1 MLGDF
6 TMYSLFVDTDSDITP
21 ELAKQ
26 YGAHLIIM
34 PYTLLGK
41 EVRPYEDFEV
51 FNGKEFYDILRK
63 GNLPSTSA
71 LPPQAYID
79 YFEPEFKKGNDILYC
94 HFSAAMSGTF
104 NSMRLA
110 LEELKE
116 KYPER
121 NLYTV
126 DTKSIT
132 AGSYGITIEV
142 MEQYKAGKSID
153 DIQRWAEEEVE
164 KFPIYFYADN
174 LKFFAK
180 SGRVSGFKAF
190 MGGLVGIKPII
201 HVSSEGKMVSID
213 KGRGRQAALK
223 KILDYVINLQ
233 DDIEDHRVVI
243 GHTDA
248 LPLAQEMAEMLQKEF
263 GNKLRIE
270 FVEVNPTIG
279 GHCGPDCIGVCFHG
293 IHR

>member
-1 MLGDF
+1 
-6 TMYSLFVDTDSDITP
+6 MYTLFVDSDSDMTP
-21 ELAKQ
+21 ELCKE
-26 YGAHLIIM
+26 YGAKLIIM
-34 PYTLLGK
+34 PYTINDK
-41 EVRPYEDFEV
+41 EVRPYIDFDK
-51 FNGKEFYDILRK
+51 FDGKEFYDTLRK
-63 GNLPSTSA
+63 GILPSTSA

-79 YFEPEFKKGNDILYC
+79 YFEPEFKAGRDILYC
-94 HFSAAMSGTF
+94 HFSSAMSGTF

-121 NLYTV
+121 QVFTV

-132 AGSYGITIEV
+132 AGAFGVTIEV
-142 MEQYKAGKSID
+142 CEMYKAGKSIEE
-153 DIQRWAEEEVE
+153 IQAWAEEEVE
-164 KFPIYFYADN
+164 RFPIYFYADN

-213 KGRGRQAALK
+213 KGRGRQLALK
-223 KILDYVINLQ
+223 KILDYVVKLQ
-233 DDIEDHRVVI
+233 DDIESHRVII

-248 LPLAQEMAEMLQKEF
+248 LGLAKEMEEMLQKEF
-263 GNKLRIE
+263 NGKLNIQII
-270 FVEVNPTIG
+270 EVNPTIG

>member
-1 MLGDF
+1 
-6 TMYSLFVDTDSDITP
+6 MYSLFVDTDSDITP
-21 ELAKQ
+21 EIAKE

-121 NLYTV
+121 KCFTV

-132 AGSYGITIEV
+132 AGSYAVTIEV
-142 MEQYKAGKSID
+142 LEQYKAGKSIEE
-153 DIQRWAEEEVE
+153 IQAWAEEEVE

-223 KILDYVINLQ
+223 KILDYVKNLQ
-233 DDIEDHRVVI
+233 DNIEDHRVII
-243 GHTDA
+243 GHTDSLA
-248 LPLAQEMAEMLQKEF
+248 LAKEMEEMLQKEF

-270 FVEVNPTIG
+270 IIEVNPTIG

>member
-1 MLGDF
+1 
-6 TMYSLFVDTDSDITP
+6 MYTLFVDTDSDMTP
-21 ELAKQ
+21 ELCKK
-26 YGAHLIIM
+26 YGAKLIIM
-34 PYTLLGK
+34 PYTLNDK
-41 EVRPYEDFEV
+41 EIRPYIDFDK
-51 FNGKEFYDILRK
+51 FDGKEFYDILRK
-63 GNLPSTSA
+63 GNLPTTAA

-79 YFEPEFKKGNDILYC
+79 YFEPEFAKGNDILYC
-94 HFSAAMSGTF
+94 HFSSAMSGTF

-121 NLYTV
+121 QVFTV

-132 AGSYGITIEV
+132 AGSYAVTIEV
-142 MEQYKAGKSID
+142 CEMYKAGKSIEE
-153 DIQRWAEEEVE
+153 IQKWAEEEVE

-213 KGRGRQAALK
+213 KGRGRQLALK
-223 KILDYVINLQ
+223 KILDYVVKLQ
-233 DDIEDHRVVI
+233 DSIEDHRVII

-248 LPLAQEMAEMLQKEF
+248 MGFAKEMEEMLQKQFE
-263 GNKLRIE
+263 GKLNIE
-270 FVEVNPTIG
+270 IIEVNPTIG

>member
-1 MLGDF
+1 MYTIF
-6 TMYSLFVDTDSDITP
+6 TDTDCDMTP
-21 ELAKQ
+21 ELAKK
-26 YGAHLIIM
+26 YGYKLIIM
-34 PYTLLGK
+34 PYTLQDK
-41 EVRPYEDFEV
+41 EVRPYVDFEK
-51 FNGKEFYDILRK
+51 FDGHTFYDTLRK

-79 YFEPEFKKGNDILYC
+79 YFEPEFKAGKDILYV
-94 HFSAAMSGTF
+94 HFSSAMSGTF

-110 LEELKE
+110 VEELKE

-121 NLYTV
+121 NVYTV

-132 AGSYGITIEV
+132 IGSYLIVCEIGE
-142 MEQYKAGKSID
+142 MYKQGKSIE
-153 DIQRWAEEEVE
+153 DIQKWAEEEVE

-190 MGGLVGIKPII
+190 MGGLIGIKPII

-223 KILDYVINLQ
+223 KIVDYVVKLQ
-233 DDIEDHRVVI
+233 DNIEGHRVVVA
-243 GHTDA
+243 HTDCIGIA
-248 LPLAQEMAEMLQKEF
+248 NELVEMLQKQF
-263 GNKLRIE
+263 SNKLDIE
-270 FVEVNPTIG
+270 YVEVNPTIG
-279 GHCGPDCIGVCFHG
+279 GHCGPDCVGVCFHG

>member
-1 MLGDF
+1 
-6 TMYSLFVDTDSDITP
+6 MYSLFVDTDSDMTP
-21 ELAKQ
+21 ELCKK

-34 PYTLLGK
+34 PYTMNDK
-41 EVRPYEDFEV
+41 EVKPYVDYDV
-51 FNGKEFYDILRK
+51 FNGKEFYDTLRK
-63 GNLPSTSA
+63 GVLPSTSA
-71 LPPQAYID
+71 LPPQAYIE
-79 YFEPEFKKGNDILYC
+79 YFEPEFAKGNDILYV
-94 HFSAAMSGTF
+94 HFSSAMSGTF

-110 LEELKE
+110 FEELHE

-121 NLYTV
+121 QLFTV
-126 DTKSIT
+126 DTLSIT
-132 AGSYGITIEV
+132 AGSYGIVIEV
-142 MEQYKAGKSID
+142 CEMYKQGKSIEE
-153 DIQRWAEEEVE
+153 IQKWAAKEVD

-201 HVSSEGKMVSID
+201 HVNSKGQMVSID
-213 KGRGRQAALK
+213 KGRGRQLALK

-233 DDIEDHRVVI
+233 DDIEKHRVII

-248 LPLAQEMAEMLQKEF
+248 LDLAKEMADLLQKQF
-263 GNKLRIE
+263 DNKLNIE

>member
-1 MLGDF
+1 
-6 TMYSLFVDTDSDITP
+6 MYSLFVDSDSDMTP
-21 ELAKQ
+21 SICKK

-34 PYTLLGK
+34 PYTINNK
-41 EVRPYEDFEV
+41 EIRPYVDFDK

-63 GNLPSTSA
+63 GTLPVTAA

-79 YFEPEFKKGNDILYC
+79 YFEPEFKKGNDILYV
-94 HFSAAMSGTF
+94 HFSSAMSGTF

-121 NLYTV
+121 QLFTV

-132 AGSYGITIEV
+132 AGSYAIVIEILELYKQGKTIE
-142 MEQYKAGKSID
+142 E
-153 DIQRWAEEEVE
+153 IQKWAEEEVE

-201 HVSSEGKMVSID
+201 HVNSQGQMVSID
-213 KGRGRQAALK
+213 KGRGRQLALK
-223 KILDYVINLQ
+223 KILDYVVKLQ
-233 DDIEDHRVVI
+233 DRIEEHRVII

-248 LPLAQEMAEMLQKEF
+248 LGLAHEMADLLQKEF
-263 GNKLRIE
+263 NNNLKIE

>member
-1 MLGDF
+1 
-6 TMYSLFVDTDSDITP
+6 MYTLFVDTDSDMTP
-21 ELAKQ
+21 ELCEK
-26 YGAHLIIM
+26 YGARLIIM
-34 PYTLLGK
+34 PYTINGK
-41 EVRPYEDFEV
+41 EVRPYVDFDK
-51 FNGKEFYDILRK
+51 FNGKEFYDILRS
-63 GNLPSTSA
+63 GVLPVTAA
-71 LPPQAYID
+71 LPPQNYIE
-79 YFEPEFKKGNDILYC
+79 YFEPEFKKGNDILYV

-110 LEELKE
+110 LEELYA

-121 NLYTV
+121 KLYTV

-132 AGSYGITIEV
+132 AGSYGVTIEV
-142 MEQYKAGKSID
+142 CDMYKQGKSIEE
-153 DIQRWAEEEVE
+153 ILQWAETEVE

-213 KGRGRQAALK
+213 KGRGRQVALK
-223 KILDYVINLQ
+223 KILDYVVRLQ
-233 DDIEDHRVVI
+233 DHIEDHRVVI

-248 LPLAQEMAEMLQKEF
+248 LGLAKEMEGMLQKQFE
-263 GNKLRIE
+263 NKLNIE
-270 FVEVNPTIG
+270 IVEVNPTIG

>member
-1 MLGDF
+1 
-6 TMYSLFVDTDSDITP
+6 MYTLFVDSDSDMTP
-21 ELAKQ
+21 ELCEK
-26 YGAHLIIM
+26 YGAKLIIM

-41 EVRPYEDFEV
+41 EVRPYIDFDK

-79 YFEPEFKKGNDILYC
+79 YFEPEFAKGNDILYV

-110 LEELKE
+110 LEELKT

-132 AGSYGITIEV
+132 AGSYGIVIEIC
-142 MEQYKAGKSID
+142 ELYKQGKSIEE
-153 DIQRWAEEEVE
+153 IQRWAEEEVD
-164 KFPIYFYADN
+164 KFTIYFYADN

-190 MGGLVGIKPII
+190 MGGIIGIKPII
-201 HVSSEGKMVSID
+201 YVSKEGQMVSID
-213 KGRGRQAALK
+213 KGRGRQAALR
-223 KILDYVINLQ
+223 KILDYVIKLQ
-233 DDIEDHRVVI
+233 DHIEDHRVVI
-243 GHTDA
+243 GHSDA
-248 LPLAQEMAEMLQKEF
+248 LPLAEEVAEMLQKEF
-263 GNKLRIE
+263 DNKLRIE
-270 FVEVNPTIG
+270 YVEVNPTIG
-279 GHCGPDCIGVCFHG
+279 GHCGPDCIGVCFHA

>member
-1 MLGDF
+1 
-6 TMYSLFVDTDSDITP
+6 MYTLFVDTDSDMTP
-21 ELAKQ
+21 ELCKK
-26 YGAHLIIM
+26 YGAKLIIM
-34 PYTLLGK
+34 PYTLNDK
-41 EVRPYEDFEV
+41 EIRPYIDFDK
-51 FNGKEFYDILRK
+51 FDGKEFYDTLRK
-63 GNLPSTSA
+63 GNLPTTAA
-71 LPPQAYID
+71 LPPRAYID
-79 YFEPEFKKGNDILYC
+79 YFEPEFAKGNDILYC
-94 HFSAAMSGTF
+94 HFSSAMSGTF

-121 NLYTV
+121 QVFTV

-132 AGSYGITIEV
+132 AGSYAVTIEV
-142 MEQYKAGKSID
+142 CEMYKAGKSIEE
-153 DIQRWAEEEVE
+153 IQKWAEEEVE

-213 KGRGRQAALK
+213 KGRGRQLALK
-223 KILDYVINLQ
+223 KILDYVVKLQ
-233 DDIEDHRVVI
+233 DNIEDHRVII

-248 LPLAQEMAEMLQKEF
+248 MGLAKEMEEMLQKQFE
-263 GNKLRIE
+263 GKLNIE
-270 FVEVNPTIG
+270 IIEVNPTIG

>member
-1 MLGDF
+1 
-6 TMYSLFVDTDSDITP
+6 MYSLFVDTDSDMTP
-21 ELAKQ
+21 ELCEK

-34 PYTLLGK
+34 PYTLLNK
-41 EVRPYEDFEV
+41 EVRPYVDFDK
-51 FNGKEFYDILRK
+51 FDGHEFYETLRR

-94 HFSAAMSGTF
+94 HFSGAMSGTF

-110 LEELKE
+110 LDELKE

-132 AGSYGITIEV
+132 IGAYLITLEV
-142 MEQYKAGKSID
+142 CELYKQGKSIEE
-153 DIQRWAEEEVE
+153 ILKWADEEVE
-164 KFPIYFYADN
+164 RFPIYFYADN

-201 HVSSEGKMVSID
+201 HVNSNGQMVSID
-213 KGRGRQAALK
+213 KGRGRQAALN
-223 KILDYVINLQ
+223 KILDYVRKLQ
-233 DDIEDHRVVI
+233 DHIEDHKVI
-243 GHTDA
+243 VAHTDN
-248 LPLAQEMAEMLQKEF
+248 LPLAEELSEMLQKEF
-263 GNKLRIE
+263 DHKLNIE
-270 FVEVNPTIG
+270 IVEVNPTIG
-279 GHCGPDCIGVCFHG
+279 GHCGPDCTGVCFHG
-293 IHR
+293 VHR

>member
-1 MLGDF
+1 
-6 TMYSLFVDTDSDITP
+6 MYTLFVDTDSDITP
-21 ELAKQ
+21 EIAKQ
-26 YGAHLIIM
+26 YGAKLIIM
-34 PYTLLGK
+34 PYTLMDK
-41 EVRPYEDFEV
+41 EVRPYVDFEV

-71 LPPQAYID
+71 LPPQAYIE

-110 LEELKE
+110 LEELYA

-121 NLYTV
+121 KLYTV

-132 AGSYGITIEV
+132 AGSYGVTIEV
-142 MEQYKAGKSID
+142 MDMYKEGKSIEE
-153 DIQRWAEEEVE
+153 IQKWAEEEVE

-213 KGRGRQAALK
+213 KGRGRANALK
-223 KILDYVINLQ
+223 KILDYVVKLQ
-233 DDIEDHRVVI
+233 DHIEDHRVVI

-248 LPLAQEMAEMLQKEF
+248 MGLAKEMEEMLQNQFEH
-263 GNKLRIE
+263 KLRIE
-270 FVEVNPTIG
+270 IIEVNPTIG

>member
-1 MLGDF
+1 
-6 TMYSLFVDTDSDITP
+6 MYSLFVDTDSDITP

-121 NLYTV
+121 QCFTV

-132 AGSYGITIEV
+132 AGSYGVTIEV
-142 MEQYKAGKSID
+142 MEQYKAGKSIEE
-153 DIQRWAEEEVE
+153 IQRWAEEEVE

>member
-1 MLGDF
+1 
-6 TMYSLFVDTDSDITP
+6 MYSLFVDTDSDITP

-41 EVRPYEDFEV
+41 EVRPYEDFEI

-94 HFSAAMSGTF
+94 HFSAEMSGTF

-121 NLYTV
+121 QCFTV

-132 AGSYGITIEV
+132 AGSYGVTIEV
-142 MEQYKAGKSID
+142 MEQYKAGKSIEE
-153 DIQRWAEEEVE
+153 IQQWAEEEVE

-223 KILDYVINLQ
+223 KILDYVVNLQ
-233 DDIEDHRVVI
+233 DHIEDHRVVI

-248 LPLAQEMAEMLQKEF
+248 LPLAKEMEEMLQKEF

-270 FVEVNPTIG
+270 IIEVNPTIG

>member
-1 MLGDF
+1 
-6 TMYSLFVDTDSDITP
+6 MYSLFVDTDCDMTP
-21 ELAKQ
+21 ELCKK
-26 YGAHLIIM
+26 YGAHLIVM
-34 PYTLLGK
+34 PYTLLDK
-41 EVRPYEDFEV
+41 EVKPYIDFDK

-63 GNLPSTSA
+63 GNLPSTYA
-71 LPPQAYID
+71 LPPQAYVD

-104 NSMRLA
+104 TSMRLA

-121 NLYTV
+121 KLYEV

-132 AGSYGITIEV
+132 AGAYLVTLEV
-142 MEQYKAGKSID
+142 CEQYKAGKSIE
-153 DIQRWAEEEVE
+153 DILAWAEEEVE

-201 HVSSEGKMVSID
+201 HVNSEGKMVSID
-213 KGRGRQAALK
+213 KGRGRQIALK
-223 KILDYVINLQ
+223 KIVDYVVRLQ
-233 DDIEDHRVVI
+233 DHIEDHKVII

-248 LPLAQEMAEMLQKEF
+248 IGLAEAVVELLQKESN
-263 GNKLRIE
+263 NKLNIE
-270 FVEVNPTIG
+270 IIEVNPTIG

>member
-1 MLGDF
+1 
-6 TMYSLFVDTDSDITP
+6 MYTLFVDTDSDMTP
-21 ELAKQ
+21 ELCKK
-26 YGAHLIIM
+26 YGAKLIIM
-34 PYTLLGK
+34 PYTLNNK
-41 EVRPYEDFEV
+41 EIRPYIDFDK
-51 FNGKEFYDILRK
+51 FDGKEFYDILRK
-63 GNLPSTSA
+63 GNLPTTAA

-79 YFEPEFKKGNDILYC
+79 YFEPEFAKGNDILYC
-94 HFSAAMSGTF
+94 HFSSAMSGTF

-121 NLYTV
+121 QVFTV

-132 AGSYGITIEV
+132 AGSYAVTIEV
-142 MEQYKAGKSID
+142 CEMYKAGKSIEE
-153 DIQRWAEEEVE
+153 IQKWAEEEVE

-213 KGRGRQAALK
+213 KGRGRQLALK
-223 KILDYVINLQ
+223 KILDYVVKLQ
-233 DDIEDHRVVI
+233 DNIEDHRVII

-248 LPLAQEMAEMLQKEF
+248 MGLAKEMEEMLQKQFE
-263 GNKLRIE
+263 GKLNIE
-270 FVEVNPTIG
+270 IIEVNPTLG

>member
-1 MLGDF
+1 MYTIF
-6 TMYSLFVDTDSDITP
+6 TDTDCDMTP
-21 ELAKQ
+21 ELAKK
-26 YGAHLIIM
+26 YGYKLIIM
-34 PYTLLGK
+34 PYTLLNK
-41 EVRPYEDFEV
+41 EVRPYVDFEK
-51 FNGKEFYDILRK
+51 FDGHEFYDTLRK

-79 YFEPEFKKGNDILYC
+79 YFEPEFKKGNDILYV
-94 HFSAAMSGTF
+94 HFSSAMSGTF

-110 LEELKE
+110 LDELKE

-121 NLYTV
+121 NVYTV

-132 AGSYGITIEV
+132 IGSYLIVCEV
-142 MEQYKAGKSID
+142 GELYKQGKSIEE
-153 DIQRWAEEEVE
+153 IQKWAEEEVE

-190 MGGLVGIKPII
+190 MGGLIGIKPII

-223 KILDYVINLQ
+223 KIVDYVVRLQ
-233 DDIEDHRVVI
+233 DKIEDHKVI
-243 GHTDA
+243 VAHTDCIGIA
-248 LPLAQEMAEMLQKEF
+248 DELVEMLQKQF
-263 GNKLRIE
+263 SNKLDIE
-270 FVEVNPTIG
+270 YVEVNPTIG
-279 GHCGPDCIGVCFHG
+279 GHCGPDCVGVCFHG

>member
-1 MLGDF
+1 
-6 TMYSLFVDTDSDITP
+6 MYTLFVDTDSDITP
-21 ELAKQ
+21 EIAKQ
-26 YGAHLIIM
+26 YGAKLIIM
-34 PYTLLGK
+34 PYTLLNK
-41 EVRPYEDFEV
+41 EVRPYVDFEV

-110 LEELKE
+110 LDELYA

-121 NLYTV
+121 KLYTV

-132 AGSYGITIEV
+132 AGSYGVTIEV
-142 MEQYKAGKSID
+142 MDMYKEGKSIEE
-153 DIQRWAEEEVE
+153 IQKWAEEEVE

-213 KGRGRQAALK
+213 KGRGRANALK
-223 KILDYVINLQ
+223 KILDYVVKLQ
-233 DDIEDHRVVI
+233 DHIEDHRVVI

-248 LPLAQEMAEMLQKEF
+248 MDLAKEMEEMLQNQF
-263 GNKLRIE
+263 DHKLRIE
-270 FVEVNPTIG
+270 IIEVNPTIG

>member
-1 MLGDF
+1 
-6 TMYSLFVDTDSDITP
+6 MYSLFVDTDSDMTP
-21 ELAKQ
+21 EICAK

-34 PYTLLGK
+34 PYTLENK
-41 EVRPYEDFEV
+41 EIRPYIDFDK
-51 FNGKEFYDILRK
+51 FDGKEFYDTLRK
-63 GNLPSTSA
+63 GVLPSTSA

-79 YFEPEFKKGNDILYC
+79 YFEPEFKKGNDILYV
-94 HFSAAMSGTF
+94 HFSSAMSGTF

-110 LEELKE
+110 LEELSV

-121 NLYTV
+121 KVHTV

-132 AGSYGITIEV
+132 AGSYGV
-142 MEQYKAGKSID
+142 AMEILDLYKQGKSIAE
-153 DIQRWAEEEVE
+153 IQKWAEEEVDR
-164 KFPIYFYADN
+164 FPIYFYADN

-201 HVSSEGKMVSID
+201 HVNSEGQMVSID
-213 KGRGRQAALK
+213 KGRGRQLALK
-223 KILDYVINLQ
+223 KLLDYVIKLQ
-233 DDIEDHRVVI
+233 DNIEDHRVII

-248 LPLAQEMAEMLQKEF
+248 MGLAEEMADMLQKEF
-263 GNKLRIE
+263 NGRLNIE

>member
-1 MLGDF
+1 
-6 TMYSLFVDTDSDITP
+6 MYSLFVDSDCDITP
-21 ELAKQ
+21 ELCKK
-26 YGAHLIIM
+26 YNAHLLIM

-41 EVRPYEDFEV
+41 EVRPYVDFEK
-51 FNGKEFYDILRK
+51 FNGKEFYDILRQ

-79 YFEPEFKKGNDILYC
+79 AFEPEFAKGNDILYV
-94 HFSAAMSGTF
+94 HFSSAMSGTF

-110 LEELKE
+110 VEELKQ

-121 NLYTV
+121 TLYTV

-132 AGSYGITIEV
+132 AGSYGVAIEV
-142 MEQYKAGKSID
+142 MDMYKEGKSIEE
-153 DIQRWAEEEVE
+153 IQKWAEEEVD

-190 MGGLVGIKPII
+190 MGGLIGIKPII
-201 HVSSEGKMVSID
+201 HVNSEGQMVSID
-213 KGRGRQAALK
+213 KGRGRQNALR
-223 KILDYVINLQ
+223 KIVDYVVKLQ
-233 DDIEDHRVVI
+233 DHIEDHRVII

-248 LPLAQEMAEMLQKEF
+248 LALAHEMEEMLQKEF
-263 GNKLRIE
+263 DHKLRIE
-270 FVEVNPTIG
+270 IVEVNPTIG

>member
-1 MLGDF
+1 
-6 TMYSLFVDTDSDITP
+6 MYSLFVDTDSDMTP
-21 ELAKQ
+21 ELCEK

-34 PYTLLGK
+34 PYNINGK
-41 EVRPYEDFEV
+41 EVKPYIDFDK
-51 FNGKEFYDILRK
+51 FNGKEFYDILRS
-63 GNLPSTSA
+63 GVLPVTAA
-71 LPPQAYID
+71 LPPQNYIE
-79 YFEPEFKKGNDILYC
+79 YFEPEFKKGNDILYV

-110 LEELKE
+110 LEELYA

-121 NLYTV
+121 KVYTI

-132 AGSYGITIEV
+132 AGSYGITIEICD
-142 MEQYKAGKSID
+142 MYKQGKSIEE
-153 DIQRWAEEEVE
+153 IQKWAETEVE

-213 KGRGRQAALK
+213 KGRGRQVALK
-223 KILDYVINLQ
+223 KILDYVVNLQ
-233 DDIEDHRVVI
+233 DHIEDHRVII

-248 LPLAQEMAEMLQKEF
+248 MERAKEMEAMLQKQF
-263 GNKLRIE
+263 NNKLNIE

>member
-1 MLGDF
+1 
-6 TMYSLFVDTDSDITP
+6 MYSLFVDTDSDITP

-132 AGSYGITIEV
+132 AGSYGVTIEV

>member
-1 MLGDF
+1 MYTIF
-6 TMYSLFVDTDSDITP
+6 TDTDCDMTP
-21 ELAKQ
+21 ELAKK
-26 YGAHLIIM
+26 YGYKLIIM
-34 PYTLLGK
+34 PYTLQDK
-41 EVRPYEDFEV
+41 EVRPYVDFDK
-51 FNGKEFYDILRK
+51 FDGHTFYDTLRK
-63 GNLPSTSA
+63 GNLPTTSA

-79 YFEPEFKKGNDILYC
+79 YFEPEFKKGNDILYV
-94 HFSAAMSGTF
+94 HFSSAMSGTF

-121 NLYTV
+121 TVYTV

-132 AGSYGITIEV
+132 IGSYLIVCEV
-142 MEQYKAGKSID
+142 GELYKQGKSIEE
-153 DIQRWAEEEVE
+153 IQKWAEEEVD

-190 MGGLVGIKPII
+190 MGGLIGIKPII

-223 KILDYVINLQ
+223 KIVDYVVKLQ
-233 DDIEDHRVVI
+233 DNIEGHRVIVA
-243 GHTDA
+243 HTDCINIA
-248 LPLAQEMAEMLQKEF
+248 NELVEMLQKQF
-263 GNKLRIE
+263 SNKLDIE
-270 FVEVNPTIG
+270 YVEVNPTIG
-279 GHCGPDCIGVCFHG
+279 GHCGPDCVGVCFHG

>member
-1 MLGDF
+1 
-6 TMYSLFVDTDSDITP
+6 MYSLFVDTDSDMTP
-21 ELAKQ
+21 ELCQK

-34 PYTLLGK
+34 PYTINDK
-41 EVRPYEDFEV
+41 EVRPYVDFDV
-51 FNGKEFYDILRK
+51 FHGKEFYDILRQ
-63 GNLPSTSA
+63 GILPSTSA

-79 YFEPEFKKGNDILYC
+79 YFEPEFAKGNDILYV
-94 HFSAAMSGTF
+94 HFSSAMSGTF

-110 LEELKE
+110 LEELYA

-121 NLYTV
+121 KLYTV
-126 DTKSIT
+126 DTLSIT
-132 AGSYGITIEV
+132 AGSYGVAIEV
-142 MEQYKAGKSID
+142 CDMYKQGKSIEE
-153 DIQRWAEEEVE
+153 IQKWAEEEVE

-201 HVSSEGKMVSID
+201 HVNSEGKMVSID
-213 KGRGRQAALK
+213 KGRGRQVALK
-223 KILDYVINLQ
+223 KILDYVIRLQ
-233 DDIEDHRVVI
+233 DHIEDHRVII

-248 LPLAQEMAEMLQKEF
+248 LPLAKEMEEMLQKEF
-263 GNKLRIE
+263 NDKLKIE
-270 FVEVNPTIG
+270 IIEVNPTIG

>member
-1 MLGDF
+1 MYTIF
-6 TMYSLFVDTDSDITP
+6 TDTDCDMTP
-21 ELAKQ
+21 ELAKK
-26 YGAHLIIM
+26 YGYKLIIM
-34 PYTLLGK
+34 PYTLQDK
-41 EVRPYEDFEV
+41 EVRPYIDFDK
-51 FNGKEFYDILRK
+51 FDGHTFYDTLRK
-63 GNLPSTSA
+63 GNLPTTSA

-79 YFEPEFKKGNDILYC
+79 YFEPEFKKGNDILYV
-94 HFSAAMSGTF
+94 HFSSAMSGTF

-121 NLYTV
+121 TVYTV

-132 AGSYGITIEV
+132 IGSYLIVCEV
-142 MEQYKAGKSID
+142 GELYKQGKSIEE
-153 DIQRWAEEEVE
+153 IQKWAEEEVD

-190 MGGLVGIKPII
+190 MGGLIGIKPII

-223 KILDYVINLQ
+223 KIVDYVVKLQ
-233 DDIEDHRVVI
+233 DNIEGHRVIVA
-243 GHTDA
+243 HTDCINIA
-248 LPLAQEMAEMLQKEF
+248 NELVEMLQKQF
-263 GNKLRIE
+263 SNKLDIE
-270 FVEVNPTIG
+270 YVEVNPTIG
-279 GHCGPDCIGVCFHG
+279 GHCGPDCVGVCFHG

>member
-1 MLGDF
+1 
-6 TMYSLFVDTDSDITP
+6 MYSLFVDTDSDMTP
-21 ELAKQ
+21 ELCKK

-34 PYTLLGK
+34 PYTINDK

-63 GNLPSTSA
+63 GVLPSTSA

-79 YFEPEFKKGNDILYC
+79 AFEPEFKKGNDILYV
-94 HFSAAMSGTF
+94 HFSSAMSGTF

-121 NLYTV
+121 QVFTV

-132 AGSYGITIEV
+132 AGSYGVVIEV
-142 MEQYKAGKSID
+142 CEMYKAGKSIEE
-153 DIQRWAEEEVE
+153 IQKWAETEVE

-223 KILDYVINLQ
+223 KIVDYVVKLQ
-233 DDIEDHRVVI
+233 DDIESHRVII

-248 LPLAQEMAEMLQKEF
+248 MELAKEMEGMLQEQF
-263 GNKLRIE
+263 DNKLNIE
-270 FVEVNPTIG
+270 IVEVNPTIG

>member
-1 MLGDF
+1 
-6 TMYSLFVDTDSDITP
+6 MYSLFVDTDSDITP

-121 NLYTV
+121 QCFTV

-132 AGSYGITIEV
+132 AGSYGVTIEV
-142 MEQYKAGKSID
+142 MEQYKAGKSIEE
-153 DIQRWAEEEVE
+153 IQQWAE
-164 KFPIYFYADN
+164 
-174 LKFFAK
+174 
-180 SGRVSGFKAF
+180 
-190 MGGLVGIKPII
+190 
-201 HVSSEGKMVSID
+201 
-213 KGRGRQAALK
+213 
-223 KILDYVINLQ
+223 
-233 DDIEDHRVVI
+233 
-243 GHTDA
+243 
-248 LPLAQEMAEMLQKEF
+248 
-263 GNKLRIE
+263 
-270 FVEVNPTIG
+270 
-279 GHCGPDCIGVCFHG
+279 
-293 IHR
+293 

>member
-1 MLGDF
+1 
-6 TMYSLFVDTDSDITP
+6 MYTLFVDSDSDMTP
-21 ELAKQ
+21 ELCKE
-26 YGAHLIIM
+26 YGAKLIIM
-34 PYTLLGK
+34 PYTINDK
-41 EVRPYEDFEV
+41 EVRPYVDFEK
-51 FNGKEFYDILRK
+51 FNGKEFYDILRQ

-71 LPPQAYID
+71 LSPQAYID
-79 YFEPEFKKGNDILYC
+79 AFEPEFAKGNDILYV
-94 HFSAAMSGTF
+94 HFSSAMSGTF

-110 LEELKE
+110 VEELKQ

-121 NLYTV
+121 TLYTV

-132 AGSYGITIEV
+132 AGSYGVAIEV
-142 MEQYKAGKSID
+142 MDMYKEGKSIEE
-153 DIQRWAEEEVE
+153 IQKWAEEEVD

-190 MGGLVGIKPII
+190 MGGLIGIKPII
-201 HVSSEGKMVSID
+201 HVNSEGQMVSID
-213 KGRGRQAALK
+213 KGRGRQNALR
-223 KILDYVINLQ
+223 KIVDYVLKLQ
-233 DDIEDHRVVI
+233 DHIEDHRVII

-248 LPLAQEMAEMLQKEF
+248 LALAHEMEEMLQKEF
-263 GNKLRIE
+263 DHKLRIE
-270 FVEVNPTIG
+270 IVEVNPTIG

>member
-1 MLGDF
+1 
-6 TMYSLFVDTDSDITP
+6 MYTLFVDTDSDMTP
-21 ELAKQ
+21 ELCEK
-26 YGAHLIIM
+26 YGARLIIM
-34 PYTLLGK
+34 PYTINGK
-41 EVRPYEDFEV
+41 EVRPYVDFDK
-51 FNGKEFYDILRK
+51 FNGKEFYDILRS
-63 GNLPSTSA
+63 GVLPVTAA
-71 LPPQAYID
+71 LPPQNYIE
-79 YFEPEFKKGNDILYC
+79 YFEPEFKKGNDILYV

-110 LEELKE
+110 LEELYE

-121 NLYTV
+121 KLYTV

-132 AGSYGITIEV
+132 AGSYGVTIEV
-142 MEQYKAGKSID
+142 CEMYKQGKSIEE
-153 DIQRWAEEEVE
+153 ILQWAETEVE

-213 KGRGRQAALK
+213 KGRGRQVALK
-223 KILDYVINLQ
+223 KILDYVVRLQ
-233 DDIEDHRVVI
+233 DHIEDHRVVI
-243 GHTDA
+243 GHSDA
-248 LPLAQEMAEMLQKEF
+248 LVLAKEMEGMLQKQFE
-263 GNKLRIE
+263 NKLNIE
-270 FVEVNPTIG
+270 IVEVNPTIG

>member
-1 MLGDF
+1 
-6 TMYSLFVDTDSDITP
+6 MYTLFVDSDSDMTP
-21 ELAKQ
+21 ELCKE
-26 YGAHLIIM
+26 YGAKLIIM
-34 PYTLLGK
+34 PYTINDK
-41 EVRPYEDFEV
+41 EVRPYIDFDK
-51 FNGKEFYDILRK
+51 FDGKEFYDTLRK
-63 GNLPSTSA
+63 GILPSTSA

-79 YFEPEFKKGNDILYC
+79 YFEPEFKAGRDILYC
-94 HFSAAMSGTF
+94 HFSSAMSGTF

-121 NLYTV
+121 QVFTV

-132 AGSYGITIEV
+132 AGSFAITIEV
-142 MEQYKAGKSID
+142 CEMYKAGKSIEE
-153 DIQRWAEEEVE
+153 IQRWAEEEVE

-213 KGRGRQAALK
+213 KGRGRQLALK
-223 KILDYVINLQ
+223 KILDYVVKLQ
-233 DDIEDHRVVI
+233 DNIEDHRVII

-248 LPLAQEMAEMLQKEF
+248 LPLVEEMKAMLQKQF
-263 GNKLRIE
+263 DNKLNIVV
-270 FVEVNPTIG
+270 VEVNPTIG